1 MARSVKCLPSTQ
13 EDTEVNQQSAPHKS
27 QAWQSTSVTPELRRQ
42 KAGRSLSSRPVL
54 VNKTKFHA
62 RVESKSKQT
71 NLFVNLQMASGV
83 TYHLPLYFWLK
94 RKDF

>member
-1 MARSVKCLPSTQ
+1 MQLNKSLPNNRKDMKEHLIKNLFLTGLK
-13 EDTEVNQQSAPHKS
+13 HLI
-27 QAWQSTSVTPELRRQ
+27 PELRRQ

-62 RVESKSKQT
+62 RVESKRKQT

>member
-1 MARSVKCLPSTQ
+1 MNLKKKEDQSV
-13 EDTEVNQQSAPHKS
+13 DTVPLLRIVLKHLI
-27 QAWQSTSVTPELRRQ
+27 PELRRQ